1 DTNTDGCIR
10 FNTSDIVGEKMKNN
24 ILKIVLIFVCAF
36 VLSLSSFFIT
46 TENEVYAEDQT
57 TTTLINDE
65 ETESKLNNLY
75 DYINTMKSDVEL
87 MNELD
92 PVSYIQSYIENGEG
106 NLSVST
112 VISAVVSLF
121 FKEVKTVLS
130 LAFSIVVIGIICSL
144 FKNLQSSFSSE
155 GISQIAFFA
164 CYAILIILLSKTF
177 IISLSLAKDVIV
189 QIATFMD
196 KVLPLLAALLIASGG
211 LTQAA
216 TMDPI
221 ILGATI
227 LIPKIYLNI
236 IIPLILITFV
246 LQFANNISTEP
257 KLSNLCGLIK
267 KSTVWIQGF
276 IITVFIGVL
285 TIRGISSSTIDAVT
299 LKTTKFT
306 IDNFIPIVGK
316 SLSDAISSVAG
327 YSLIIKNAIGSIG
340 LIVIILII
348 IYPIIKIV
356 LSSLIFKLSA
366 ALLEPITDKRIT
378 SSIAAAGES
387 LILIMSCVLCVSLMF
402 FVLIAIM
409 ISAGKFVVGG

>member
-1 DTNTDGCIR
+1 MR
-10 FNTSDIVGEKMKNN
+10 NN
-24 ILKIVLIFVCAF
+24 ILKVIFIVVLTLI
-36 VLSLSSFFIT
+36 LGITYISSIS
-46 TENEVYAEDQT
+46 ENEVYAEENT
-57 TTTLINDE
+57 GVTLVNDE
-65 ETESKLNNLY
+65 ETESKLNSLY

-87 MNELD
+87 MNDLD
-92 PVSYIQSYIENGEG
+92 TVSYIQNYIKTGEG
-106 NLSVST
+106 NLSVSK
-112 VISAVVSLF
+112 VLSAVVNLF

-130 LAFSIVVIGIICSL
+130 LAFSIIVIGIICSL
-144 FKNLQSSFSSE
+144 FKNIQSSFSSE
-155 GISQIAFFA
+155 GISQVAFFA
-164 CYAILIILLSKTF
+164 CYAILIILLTKTF
-177 IISLSLAKDVIV
+177 LVSLALAKDVIIQV
-189 QIATFMD
+189 TTFMD
-196 KVLPLLAALLIASGG
+196 KVLPILVVMLAAAGG

-227 LIPKIYLNI
+227 LIPKIYLNV

-257 KLSNLCGLIK
+257 KLSNFCGLIK
-267 KSTVWIQGF
+267 KSTVWLQGI
-276 IITVFIGVL
+276 IITIFVAIL
-285 TIRGISSSTIDAVT
+285 TIRGATSSTIDAVT

-340 LIVIILII
+340 LIIIILII
-348 IYPIIKIV
+348 VYPIIKIA

-378 SSIAAAGES
+378 NSIAAAGES
-387 LILIMSCVLCVSLMF
+387 LILIMSCVVCVSLMF
-402 FVLIAIM
+402 FVLISIM

>member
-1 DTNTDGCIR
+1 
-10 FNTSDIVGEKMKNN
+10 MKNN

-46 TENEVYAEDQT
+46 TENEVYAEEQT

-356 LSSLIFKLSA
+356 LSSLIIKLSA

>member
-1 DTNTDGCIR
+1 
-10 FNTSDIVGEKMKNN
+10 MKNN

-46 TENEVYAEDQT
+46 TENEVYAEEQT

-106 NLSVST
+106 NFSVST

>member
-1 DTNTDGCIR
+1 
-10 FNTSDIVGEKMKNN
+10 MKNN

>member
-1 DTNTDGCIR
+1 
-10 FNTSDIVGEKMKNN
+10 MKNN

-46 TENEVYAEDQT
+46 TENEVYAEEQT

-227 LIPKIYLNI
+227 LIPKIYLNV

>member
-1 DTNTDGCIR
+1 
-10 FNTSDIVGEKMKNN
+10 MKNN

-348 IYPIIKIV
+348 IYPIIIV

>member
-1 DTNTDGCIR
+1 
-10 FNTSDIVGEKMKNN
+10 MKNN

-285 TIRGISSSTIDAVT
+285 TIRGISSLTIDAVT